1 MTGEE
6 KFNLAMEILEDQIAR
21 KSKLEK
27 YWHDMMHEQDNPY
40 DFDFNIRRHNWIQ
53 AKSLQLG
60 ISECLAIINQR
71 IKKIEEEEKES

>member
-27 YWHDMMHEQDNPY
+27 YWHDMMHEQDDPY
-40 DFDFNIRRHNWIQ
+40 DIDFDTRRRNWIQ
-53 AKSLQLG
+53 AKSLRLG
-60 ISECLAIINQR
+60 ASECLNIINR
-71 IKKIEEEEKES
+71 RVKKIEEEEKES

>member
-27 YWHDMMHEQDNPY
+27 YWHDMMHEQDDPY
-40 DFDFNIRRHNWIQ
+40 DIDFDTRRRNWIQ
-53 AKSLQLG
+53 AKSRRLG
-60 ISECLAIINQR
+60 VSECLNSINRR

>member
-27 YWHDMMHEQDNPY
+27 YWNDRMHEQDDPY
-40 DFDFNIRRHNWIQ
+40 DFDRRRSNWIQ
-53 AKSLQLG
+53 AKSLRLG
-60 ISECLAIINQR
+60 ASECLNIINRR

>member
-6 KFNLAMEILEDQIAR
+6 KFNLVMEILEDQIAR

-27 YWHDMMHEQDNPY
+27 YWHDRMHERDDPY
-40 DFDFNIRRHNWIQ
+40 DIDFDTRRHNWIQ
-53 AKSLQLG
+53 AKSLRLG
-60 ISECLAIINQR
+60 VSECLNIINRR

>member
-27 YWHDMMHEQDNPY
+27 YWHDRMHERDDPY
-40 DFDFNIRRHNWIQ
+40 VFDRCRSNWIQ
-53 AKSLQLG
+53 AKSLRLG
-60 ISECLAIINQR
+60 ASECLNIINWR

>member
-27 YWHDMMHEQDNPY
+27 YWHDRMQVQDDPY
-40 DFDFNIRRHNWIQ
+40 DFDTRRNNWIQ
-53 AKSLQLG
+53 AKCLRLG
-60 ISECLAIINQR
+60 VSECLNNINQR
-71 IKKIEEEEKES
+71 IKKIEEEEEES